1 MLTDEQ
7 RLNSHAEGGSERE
20 IEGAGRYQPVFYVIL
35 AWVVQGLIRP
45 QNGRLKLVG
54 GGLGRFLDETI
65 RRVMRRPSPLNESC
79 QASEGE
85 RQYSGDGA

>member
-7 RLNSHAEGGSERE
+7 RLDSHAEGGNERE

-45 QNGRLKLVG
+45 QNGRLNLVRAG
-54 GGLGRFLDETI
+54 PFLRRWGMMALRYRLGQR
-65 RRVMRRPSPLNESC
+65 
-79 QASEGE
+79 
-85 RQYSGDGA
+85 DGQNINGIHIY